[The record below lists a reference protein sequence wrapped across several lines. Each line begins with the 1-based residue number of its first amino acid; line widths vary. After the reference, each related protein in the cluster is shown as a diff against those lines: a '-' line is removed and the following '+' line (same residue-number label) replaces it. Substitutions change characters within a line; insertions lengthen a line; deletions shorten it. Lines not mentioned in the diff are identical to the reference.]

1 MPKRTSNNAFRLH
14 FHFQSE
20 QLEQQ
25 IHELTATIE
34 SHKSNNTR
42 LQSELKS
49 AIDKIYDL
57 REIITELEVKLN
69 EKNQKLRVLE
79 IDMNDTTTANESLHH
94 EVESLKTQTETAPI
108 YEETIKELEE
118 QIRSLQPN
126 AEQSAVIERIA
137 DHLREI
143 EENLD
148 RKTNLLE
155 SIHVMH
161 NDPPT
166 SCSTPSEDV
175 SIRGSAHNLDGA
187 TISPRNFKYLA
198 RDPAFPIEQILR
210 ITEKLQKHTKVEEA
224 AIKRVRDLE
233 MQLKA
238 LHNTYVVS
246 TVWRNDLFAKC
257 LAICNERRRRRHD
270 AYANRKKN
278 SNETRLAQ
286 YCIKCKHPNSDF

>member
-1 MPKRTSNNAFRLH
+1 MCANRKSMNSLPKRISIDEFRSY
-14 FHFQSE
+14 FQFQSE

-25 IHELTATIE
+25 IHELTSTIE
-34 SHKSNNTR
+34 AHKSNNTR
-42 LQSELKS
+42 LQSDLKA

-57 REIITELEVKLN
+57 REIITELEVQVN
-69 EKNQKLRVLE
+69 AKNQKLHVLE
-79 IDMNDTTTANESLHH
+79 IDMNDTTTANESLQH

-108 YEETIKELEE
+108 YEETIKELKE

-126 AEQSAVIERIA
+126 AEQSSVIERIA

-143 EENLD
+143 EDNLD

-175 SIRGSAHNLDGA
+175 SIRGSANNLDGA
-187 TISPRNFKYLA
+187 IISPRNLKYLA
-198 RDPAFPIEQILR
+198 KDPAFPIEQILR

-238 LHNTYVVS
+238 LHSTYVVS
-246 TVWRNDLFAKC
+246 TNWRMIYLPTFAHW
-257 LAICNERRRRRHD
+257 NE
-270 AYANRKKN
+270 
-278 SNETRLAQ
+278 
-286 YCIKCKHPNSDF
+286 